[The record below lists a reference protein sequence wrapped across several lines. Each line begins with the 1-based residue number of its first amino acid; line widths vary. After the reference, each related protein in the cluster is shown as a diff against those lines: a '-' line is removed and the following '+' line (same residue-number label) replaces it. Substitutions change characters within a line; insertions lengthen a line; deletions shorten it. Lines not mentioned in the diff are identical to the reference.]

1 MKGLKLSRKTRSLL
15 AGFMGAVLF
24 IGSMNLGAAAEEGND
39 VKQDIPDFVYA
50 SETDLGS
57 AGGFAV
63 FANEYSNMN
72 HMEGTIAAK
81 NFNLCNHAFG
91 VTDRVYYDAVHGS
104 YYYYFESINAG
115 QNGQFKQFEKQD
127 MSKGNPYPV
136 VFPNNVEI
144 KRDDNAQT
152 YHIVIDDTIMASEVV
167 NHIV

>member
-24 IGSMNLGAAAEEGND
+24 VGSMNLGASAEEGND

-63 FANEYSNMN
+63 FANEFSNKI

-81 NFNLCNHAFG
+81 YFTPNSNNCFG
-91 VTDRVYYDAVHGS
+91 ITERYKTAN
-104 YYYYFESINAG
+104 ILL
-115 QNGQFKQFEKQD
+115 K
-127 MSKGNPYPV
+127 PYLKD
-136 VFPNNVEI
+136 I
-144 KRDDNAQT
+144 
-152 YHIVIDDTIMASEVV
+152 
-167 NHIV
+167 